1 MKIALAEFLIRC
13 LALVPLAW
21 LQQCARPLGALA
33 SRLAGRK
40 NRIIDQ
46 HLALAC
52 PDWPAHQRQQLRRQH
67 WQQMACLAMETGAV
81 WHWPAQKLLDHVPS
95 VTGWQHVEQAQAQ
108 GRGFLMV
115 GAHMGNWE
123 ILSLY
128 ASLRQPMAYLYK
140 APRDPAVDQRI
151 TASRQRFGGEL
162 IASGSPAMR
171 ELLRRLRQGQGVGLL
186 ADQQPKQGEGR
197 FVPLFGV
204 PALTMTLVYR
214 LAQRTGCAVLLTS
227 SHRLPSGQGWAV
239 EVDPASDAFREQD
252 EATALASYHG
262 WLEEKIRAH
271 PAQYLW
277 SYKRFSVRPTGEP
290 PFYAGSGRR

>member
-1 MKIALAEFLIRC
+1 MKIRLAELLIRLLSLFPLSAL
-13 LALVPLAW
+13 LAV
-21 LQQCARPLGALA
+21 ARPLGALA
-33 SRLAGRK
+33 NRLAGRK

-52 PDWPAHQRQQLRRQH
+52 PDLTSTQRQQLRRRH
-67 WQQMACLAMETGAV
+67 WRQMACLALETGAV
-81 WHWPAQKLLDHVPS
+81 WHWPAQKILDHVPS
-95 VTGWQHVEQAQAQ
+95 VTGWEHVEQAQAA
-108 GRGFLMV
+108 GHGFLMV

-140 APRDPAVDQRI
+140 APRDPAVDRRI

-197 FVPLFGV
+197 FVPLFGL

-214 LAQRTGCAVLLTS
+214 LARRTGCAVLLTS
-227 SHRLPSGQGWAV
+227 SHRLPAGRGWAV
-239 EVDPASDAFREQD
+239 DVEPASAPFQGAD
-252 EATALASYHG
+252 EAAALASYHD
-262 WLEEKIRAH
+262 WLERRIRAY
-271 PAQYLW
+271 PDQYLW
-277 SYKRFSVRPTGEP
+277 SYKRFSLRPAGQP
-290 PFYAGSGRR
+290 PFYQEAGG

>member
-13 LALVPLAW
+13 LALVPLGW
-21 LQQCARPLGALA
+21 LQRCARPLGALA
-33 SRLAGRK
+33 NRLADRK
-40 NRIIDQ
+40 NRIIDR

-52 PDWPAHQRQQLRRQH
+52 PGRSASQREQLRRAH
-67 WQQMACLAMETGAV
+67 WQQMACLALETGAV
-81 WHWPAQKLLDHVPS
+81 WHWPGDKIRQHVPS
-95 VTGWQHVEQAQAQ
+95 VTGWAHVEQAQAD

-115 GAHMGNWE
+115 GAHLGNWE

-140 APRDPAVDQRI
+140 APRDPAIDARI

-171 ELLRRLRQGQGVGLL
+171 ELLRRLRQGRGVGLL

-227 SHRLPSGQGWAV
+227 SHRLPAGQGWAV
-239 EVDPASDAFREQD
+239 AVEPASDAFRGAD
-252 EATALASYHG
+252 EAAALESYHA
-262 WLEEKIRAH
+262 WLERQIRAH
-271 PAQYLW
+271 PEQYLW
-277 SYKRFSVRPTGEP
+277 SYKRFSLRPAGEP
-290 PFYAGSGRR
+290 AFYAEAAG